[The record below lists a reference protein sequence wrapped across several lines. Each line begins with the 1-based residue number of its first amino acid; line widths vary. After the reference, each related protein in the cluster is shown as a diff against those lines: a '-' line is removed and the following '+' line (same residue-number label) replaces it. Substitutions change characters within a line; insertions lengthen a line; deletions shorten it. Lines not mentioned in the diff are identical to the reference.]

1 MQTRRILQYVKD
13 NLLAWV
19 VEELTGRSVLLRL
32 VLINKQGL
40 VGNAKIGGSRGFSDH
55 KIVEFKT

>member
-1 MQTRRILQYVKD
+1 MKD